1 MPRQFLTL
9 VARSLPCFTV
19 TLPCAGGV
27 TRRTAGRGPAVQ
39 SLRMVAKIPA
49 LMSVSGLP
57 LTSRCWTAPC
67 WAKASAGSASSAQSA
82 ASAGHFILSS
92 RMRFKGGVLWTEWIS
107 GVVGDLD
114 QQEKQGRQQDGN
126 EKSRDRSGD

>member
-27 TRRTAGRGPAVQ
+27 TSRTAGRGPAVQ

-67 WAKASAGSASSAQSA
+67 WAKARAGSASSRLTA
-82 ASAGHFILSS
+82 ASIGHFIADS
-92 RMRFKGGVLWTEWIS
+92 RMRFKRVVLLIEWIA

-114 QQEKQGRQQDGN
+114 QQEEQSRQDDGD
-126 EKSRDRSGD
+126 EKSGER